1 MKYKKIGKAIG
12 DLIANYEDAIHTDFV
27 YKPISYALYQ
37 TWKKWDEK
45 EEPRKTKNSSNP
57 VCSDCGKPI
66 IGDYMWTY
74 YGQPYCKDCAYKH
87 ENEEKLM
94 GIPIGIDKLKGKKE

>member
-45 EEPRKTKNSSNP
+45 EEPRKTK
-57 VCSDCGKPI
+57 DR
-66 IGDYMWTY
+66 
-74 YGQPYCKDCAYKH
+74 H
-87 ENEEKLM
+87 EKEQKT
-94 GIPIGIDKLKGKKE
+94 DKLKGEEE